1 MTMQV
6 VTSQYI
12 QTKFGEVAEMA
23 KFREPIT
30 ITQYGRP
37 TLMLLSYDEGMEA
50 IKLLASKRASD
61 WLDGRA
67 KTAPQ
72 AAYDLSL
79 DELDKMIDDER

>member
-1 MTMQV
+1 MQV

-12 QTKFGEVAEMA
+12 QTKFGRVAEMA
-23 KFREPIT
+23 KYREPIT

-37 TLMLLSYDEGMEA
+37 TLMLMSYDDGMEA
-50 IKLLASKRASD
+50 IKLLANKRASD
-61 WLDGRA
+61 WLDGRE

-79 DELDKMIDDER
+79 DELNIMIDEER